1 MNNSASNINHLK
13 YGFWPGLIF
22 PLIMFL
28 IMYLV
33 RYHEVGILEYLSKL
47 WRFQILIKLMTLC
60 VLPNLLLF
68 LVFFKKKY
76 DMAARGV
83 LMATFI
89 YAFFVIISVAI
100 QSL

>member
-1 MNNSASNINHLK
+1 MIQSKTNINQLK
-13 YGFWPGLIF
+13 YGFWPGVIF

-28 IMYLV
+28 VMYFV
-33 RYHEVGILEYLSKL
+33 RYQEIGLIDYLKNLWHFRIMVKL
-47 WRFQILIKLMTLC
+47 LTLC

-68 LVFFKKKY
+68 LFFFRRKY

-89 YAFFVIISVAI
+89 YAFFVIISKLV
-100 QSL
+100 